1 MKIPEVSDF
10 MKKCFLI
17 IGVLVFAILGSC
29 GGPVLDVS
37 KTSLYFGAAKTHLT
51 FKLVNGGSG
60 SMNWSI
66 TDDRSWM
73 SVKPF
78 GGKTSKDTIQIIVE
92 VDRSNL
98 TPNKYTGT
106 VKITSDGGDTSVAVT
121 MIRLDNPIV
130 ELETTLGNIKLEL
143 FPDVAPN
150 HVRNFL
156 DLVKSGFYDSLIFHR
171 VIDDFMIQAGAFDAD
186 GDFKET
192 DIVLNDEISDS
203 LHHEGTLAMARKRER
218 NSANSQFYICLAPK
232 PYLDGKYTV
241 FGKTIEGLD
250 VVHAIG
256 KVKTGKSE
264 GNPPNWPVKPVYINK
279 INIVKDFVPI
289 E

>member
-1 MKIPEVSDF
+1 
-10 MKKCFLI
+10 MKKWLLI
-17 IGVLVFAILGSC
+17 IGVLVLVIAAGC

-37 KTSLYFGAAKTHLT
+37 ETSLDFGAAKTHLT
-51 FKLVNGGSG
+51 FKLVNSGSG

-66 TDDRSWM
+66 TDDRSWL

-78 GGKTSKDTIQIIVE
+78 GGRTGRDTIQVIVE

-106 VKITSDGGDTSVAVT
+106 VKITSDGGDTALAVT

-156 DLVKSGFYDSLIFHR
+156 DLAKSGFYDGLIFHR
-171 VIDDFMIQAGAFDAD
+171 VIDGFMIQAGAFDAE
-186 GDFKET
+186 GNFKET
-192 DIVLNDEISDS
+192 DIILNDEISDS
-203 LHHEGTLAMARKRER
+203 LHYEGTLAMARRQER
-218 NSANSQFYICLAPK
+218 NSASTQFYICLVPK
-232 PYLDGKYTV
+232 PNLDGKYTV

-250 VVHAIG
+250 VVHTIG
-256 KVKTGKSE
+256 KVKTSGPK
-264 GNPPNWPVKPVYINK
+264 GRPPDWPVKPVYINK
-279 INIVKDFVPI
+279 INIIKDFVPI